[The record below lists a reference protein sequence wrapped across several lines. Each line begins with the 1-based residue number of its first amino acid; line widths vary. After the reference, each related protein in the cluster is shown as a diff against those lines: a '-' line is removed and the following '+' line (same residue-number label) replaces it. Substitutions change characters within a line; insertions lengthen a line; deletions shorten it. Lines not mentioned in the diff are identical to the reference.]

1 MVDQLL
7 KDLETL
13 QEDQAYALRQFGDAY
28 VQQDSLFQRL
38 CALDPREGEARMVVH
53 HMVEQDEHLAKR
65 ISQIDERQTK
75 MEEVLQEIRDQSSLL
90 SLTAQQQQAIADRQA
105 EQTRIEQDMLA
116 QQNEYYDQK
125 RDTLRRKA
133 DIDEAASQ
141 LPGGVIRLFRDRVF
155 YRMALKETERGDY
168 FSFVPLGDVNPY
180 TGRRT
185 LSDKQLREAIVRL
198 AAEGCNIIYCYNGNK
213 LDPQLTSRAQ
223 SMVREMTKPNHI
235 LDGFDLTVSESR
247 MKTLEPWRRDNFL
260 SNYFHQRAFEK
271 DAKEYAKADEKA
283 VKQEWS
289 RPFVPWN

>member
-125 RDTLRRKA
+125 RDRK
-133 DIDEAASQ
+133 S
-141 LPGGVIRLFRDRVF
+141 VV
-155 YRMALKETERGDY
+155 
-168 FSFVPLGDVNPY
+168 
-180 TGRRT
+180 
-185 LSDKQLREAIVRL
+185 
-198 AAEGCNIIYCYNGNK
+198 
-213 LDPQLTSRAQ
+213 
-223 SMVREMTKPNHI
+223 
-235 LDGFDLTVSESR
+235 
-247 MKTLEPWRRDNFL
+247 
-260 SNYFHQRAFEK
+260 
-271 DAKEYAKADEKA
+271 
-283 VKQEWS
+283 
-289 RPFVPWN
+289 